1 MVNFDYGLQS
11 YADGI
16 QAYSLFIFH
25 EEDHVAM
32 TKQVM
37 FDHINASNQMVTT
50 QDFYLTLPDRIRQEK
65 LSGTGSDIY
74 QRKQKIGFEL
84 IINPQA
90 NTQTM
95 TIRMLKLKFFLWPQ
109 VFVKISEFLIE
120 SLKKLDLKKEKEK

>member
-1 MVNFDYGLQS
+1 MVNINYGLQS

-84 IINPQA
+84 IIN
-90 NTQTM
+90 TQTM
-95 TIRMLKLKFFLWPQ
+95 KILVRKLKFFLWPQ